1 MWILLTNKHRILAVL
16 SISKCKGGEMH
27 YIFHDIHILHPQGI
41 NIEHETDGVSLFM
54 GYNLQILIFWSQ
66 SHGSLVQNDFS
77 FFKRALN
84 NLKHGGFA
92 SSRVFVTSPF
102 PRTRVDGLKNLKWN
116 ALQQESMRPL
126 VGNFSKKN
134 TRWLVKATV
143 RIHAWKDHW
152 ISVML
157 CHEIGNDNIDESS
170 VMTYHRI
177 SYDSTKWKLKCQY
190 RFLAYIRHVR
200 ICPRYR
206 RSHAAALDYIRY
218 YELSKRV
225 SLKCWMFISNCVNG
239 LYMLLVS
246 WRT

>member
-1 MWILLTNKHRILAVL
+1 MEDLHLPGWWVFPVSA
-16 SISKCKGGEMH
+16 SKSRWPE
-27 YIFHDIHILHPQGI
+27 
-41 NIEHETDGVSLFM
+41 E
-54 GYNLQILIFWSQ
+54 SQ
-66 SHGSLVQNDFS
+66 MERPS
-77 FFKRALN
+77 A
-84 NLKHGGFA
+84 
-92 SSRVFVTSPF
+92 
-102 PRTRVDGLKNLKWN
+102 RVDAAFGREFF
-116 ALQQESMRPL
+116 Q
-126 VGNFSKKN
+126 KN
-134 TRWLVKATV
+134 TRWLVTPTV
-143 RIHAWKDHW
+143 RIHAGKDHW

-170 VMTYHRI
+170 VMTYHRV